1 MYPFGE
7 SKLQQ
12 IAEEMNIDVLAQLP
26 IQPDIA
32 MLCDAGNIEQKDVS
46 FLNEAIEKLI
56 QKIELSF

>member
-1 MYPFGE
+1 
-7 SKLQQ
+7 
-12 IAEEMNIDVLAQLP
+12 MNIDVLAQLP